1 MDTIAAIA
9 TPPGVG
15 GIAVLRISGPEAIS
29 IAQRVLR
36 RSRPLQEA
44 PSRRVLVAEAVD
56 PQGQP
61 IDQVLVTVFRAP
73 HSYTGEDVVEIS
85 CHGGRVVPHLILEA
99 LIQAG
104 ARLAEPGEFTKRAF
118 LNGKL
123 DLIQAAAVQDLVEA
137 RSREGVRQALRRLRG
152 EVSQHIEAFADR
164 LFRLIAELEARI
176 DFEEDVPPLEP
187 RWIEEQIQHLIHR
200 AEDLIQKGRQGN
212 FYLRGVRVALVGPP
226 NAGKSTL
233 FNRLLGEERA
243 IVTEIPG
250 TTRDVV
256 SEERIIAGVPVKFLD
271 TAGLRTPQ
279 DPVESLGVERTRRTL
294 QEADLAILVLDLTR
308 PEAVEP
314 ETGLLPP
321 HLPVIRVWNKAD
333 LAAPAQP
340 TASADL
346 LISALT
352 GQGLDRLRSLLE
364 QRIRELVGTG
374 EVSLAERELHL
385 MASARAD
392 LQDALQAHR
401 RNLGMEIVVFHLREA
416 HRRLQ
421 EIVGYHDLPEAILD
435 HIFKNFCVGK

>member
-1 MDTIAAIA
+1 MDTVAAIA

-15 GIAVLRISGPEAIS
+15 GIAVLRISGPEALV

-36 RSRPLQEA
+36 TRVPLDRWPA
-44 PSRRVLVAEAVD
+44 RRATLAEAVD
-56 PQGQP
+56 AEGQP
-61 IDQVLVTVFRAP
+61 LDQVLVTVFRAP

-118 LNGKL
+118 LNGRM
-123 DLIQAAAVQDLVEA
+123 DLVQASAVLHLVEA
-137 RSREGVRQALRRLRG
+137 RSREGVRRALKRLKG
-152 EVSQHIEAFADR
+152 EVSQRIDAFADR

-176 DFEEDVPPLEP
+176 DFEEDVPPLEDA
-187 RWIEEQIQHLIHR
+187 WIEEQIR
-200 AEDLIQKGRQGN
+200 ALLEEVDVLLQEGKRGSFFLQG
-212 FYLRGVRVALVGPP
+212 LKVALIGPP

-271 TAGLRTPQ
+271 TAGLREAR
-279 DPVESLGVERTRRTL
+279 DPVESLGVERSRQAL
-294 QEADLAILVLDLTR
+294 EQADLILVVHDLTQPQEVPV
-308 PEAVEP
+308 PEGKPA
-314 ETGLLPP
+314 L
-321 HLPVIRVWNKAD
+321 RVWNKAD
-333 LAAPAQP
+333 LVPETHRP
-340 TASADL
+340 EEGL
-346 LISALT
+346 VISALT
-352 GQGLDRLRSLLE
+352 GQGMDRLLQELE
-364 QRIRELVGTG
+364 RRIQDLVGTG

-385 MASARAD
+385 LSSARAD
-392 LQDALQAHR
+392 LAEALEVHR
-401 RNLGMEIVVFHLREA
+401 RGLGMDIVVFHLRLA
-416 HRRLQ
+416 YRRLQ

-435 HIFKNFCVGK
+435 HIFRNFCIGK